1 MSDQERPEAAA
12 FRELG
17 TVVRRL
23 VDELSGFRKRA
34 LSAEAKLKGY
44 EVASGTGPKA
54 AGARLAKLEEENA
67 RLRAQV
73 EKARSSTKNMLERV
87 RFLRQQAQAGEK

>member
-1 MSDQERPEAAA
+1 MSEPERPDATA

-17 TVVRRL
+17 TLVRRL
-23 VDELSGFRKRA
+23 VEELAGFRKRA

-54 AGARLAKLEEENA
+54 AGARLAKLEDENA

-73 EKARSSTKNMLERV
+73 EKARSSSKSMLERV